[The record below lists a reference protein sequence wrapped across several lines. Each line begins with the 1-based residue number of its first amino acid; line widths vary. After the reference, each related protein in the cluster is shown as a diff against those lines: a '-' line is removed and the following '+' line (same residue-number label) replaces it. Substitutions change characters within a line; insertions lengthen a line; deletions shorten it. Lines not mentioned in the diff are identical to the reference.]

1 MALVKM
7 VILDELAL
15 RFVEGAG
22 FRHFCSVACPKFV
35 VPSRRT
41 LARDIMELHL
51 KEKSALRSLFN
62 KQTISLTTDIWTTN
76 TTTVS
81 YMVITAHFIDV
92 NFQLHR
98 RIISFKPVCDHKGET
113 IAKQIESCLIDWGI
127 KKVFTVTV
135 DNATANDNTIRIL
148 KSNLGFWRDDP
159 LLFDGEFMHVRCCA
173 HILNL
178 IARDG
183 LADISDSVV
192 SVRNAVKYV
201 RSSNARF
208 QAFQKRSD
216 LDKLIRGSL
225 ILDNNIRWNYTYLML
240 TTTLKHR
247 GAFDKMVVE
256 DKLYDGYF
264 LEDEKGKKRVGP
276 PKLNDWEN
284 VRRFKIFKNLL

>member
-1 MALVKM
+1 MADSSCCEDNANIVDFDLTIESMEEDTCVAQKRKQPSASN
-7 VILDELAL
+7 VGAL
-15 RFVEGAG
+15 P
-22 FRHFCSVACPKFV
+22 PKG
-35 VPSRRT
+35 PKQKQK
-41 LARDIMELHL
+41 
-51 KEKSALRSLFN
+51 KEIAPRS
-62 KQTISLTTDIWTTN
+62 K
-76 TTTVS
+76 
-81 YMVITAHFIDV
+81 
-92 NFQLHR
+92 LHR